1 LPELSQSTDKE
12 REIGPMH
19 IFICDFLLDIVQ
31 NSFEADSTQVLLTL
45 KEDDTLLVCTVEDNG
60 KGMDE
65 DLKARV
71 LDPFV
76 TDGVKHKKRKV
87 GLGLPFLVQAT
98 TACEGIFS
106 LHSELGR
113 GTKVTFGFPLNHVD
127 TPPFGDLPST
137 LLALMSHPLAD
148 ELVVKR
154 TLTTVKGEGGYE
166 LSKRELADILGQLST
181 SGTLNLLKEFLE
193 SQEEDLKPLYVQHS
207 LLLT

>member
-1 LPELSQSTDKE
+1 
-12 REIGPMH
+12 MH

-31 NSFEADSTQVLLTL
+31 NSFEADSTEVLLSL
-45 KEDDTLLVCTVEDNG
+45 EEDDTLLVCTIEDNG

-65 DLKARV
+65 DLQARV

-87 GLGLPFLVQAT
+87 GLGLPFLVQACS
-98 TACEGIFS
+98 ACEGSFS
-106 LHSELGR
+106 LQSELGR
-113 GTKVTFGFPLNHVD
+113 GTKVTCTFPLNHVD

-154 TLTTVKGEGGYE
+154 TLTTVKGEGGYS
-166 LSKRELADILGQLST
+166 LSKRELTDILGQLSS
-181 SGTLNLLKEFLE
+181 SGTLNLLKEFLV
-193 SQEEDLKPLYVQHS
+193 SQEEDLKSLYVHHS
-207 LLLT
+207 PFMA

>member
-1 LPELSQSTDKE
+1 
-12 REIGPMH
+12 MH

-31 NSFEADSTQVLLTL
+31 NSFEAGSTEVLLSL
-45 KEDDTLLVCTVEDNG
+45 DEDDKILVCTVEDNG

-98 TACEGIFS
+98 TACEGSFS
-106 LHSELGR
+106 LQSELGR
-113 GTKVTFGFPLNHVD
+113 GTKVSCSFPLNNVD

-166 LSKRELADILGQLST
+166 LSKRELTDILGQLST
-181 SGTLNLLKEFLE
+181 SGSLNLLKEFLE
-193 SQEEDLKPLYVQHS
+193 SQEEDLKQFYVTHSPL
-207 LLLT
+207 LA

>member
-1 LPELSQSTDKE
+1 
-12 REIGPMH
+12 MH

-31 NSFEADSTQVLLTL
+31 NSFEAGSTEVFLTL
-45 KEDDTLLVCTVEDNG
+45 EEDDTLLVCTVEDNG

-65 DLKARV
+65 DLQARV

-76 TDGVKHKKRKV
+76 TDGVKHTKRKV

-98 TACEGIFS
+98 TACEGSFS
-106 LHSELGR
+106 LQSELGR
-113 GTKVTFGFPLNHVD
+113 GTKVTCSFPLNNVD

-166 LSKRELADILGQLST
+166 LSKRELTDILGQLST
-181 SGTLNLLKEFLE
+181 SGTLNLLKKFLV
-193 SQEEDLKPLYVQHS
+193 SQEEDLKPLYVTHS
-207 LLLT
+207 PLLA

>member
-1 LPELSQSTDKE
+1 
-12 REIGPMH
+12 MH

-31 NSFEADSTQVLLTL
+31 NSFEADSTEVLLSL
-45 KEDDTLLVCTVEDNG
+45 EEDDTLLVCTIEDNG

-65 DLKARV
+65 DLQARV

-87 GLGLPFLVQAT
+87 GLGLPFLVQACS
-98 TACEGIFS
+98 ACEGSFS
-106 LHSELGR
+106 LQSELGR
-113 GTKVTFGFPLNHVD
+113 GTKVTCTFPLNHVD

-166 LSKRELADILGQLST
+166 LSKRELTDILGQLSS
-181 SGTLNLLKEFLE
+181 SGTLNLLKEFLV
-193 SQEEDLKPLYVQHS
+193 SQEEDLKSLYVHHS
-207 LLLT
+207 PFMA